1 MSHLEEIQSK
11 ARCHVWSY
19 TRRLRQIQ
27 HRDLAGLPPREDQ
40 QTPLTGRPSSL
51 NFFSFCWLF
60 AELPLLPLICQGYYP
75 VYLIQI
81 INPFSKNLILLS
93 IYNLSS
99 VQQTLNNRNLVFNS
113 ISSWRTERI
122 KTSIGLVSI
131 PSPRALGDSG
141 NHKMNSHPGTAVPR
155 NKQTSGPNR
164 LLKVIDGF
172 TITVINSW
180 KHPHIFINH
189 LLKTGNVLRA

>member
-1 MSHLEEIQSK
+1 MTLQ
-11 ARCHVWSY
+11 AY
-19 TRRLRQIQ
+19 
-27 HRDLAGLPPREDQ
+27 PPRKGQ
-40 QTPLTGRPSSL
+40 QTPLTSRPSSL
-51 NFFSFCWLF
+51 NFSFCWLF
-60 AELPLLPLICQGYYP
+60 SKLPLLPFICQGHYP
-75 VYLIQI
+75 AYLIQI
-81 INPFSKNLILLS
+81 INPFSKNLRLLS

-131 PSPRALGDSG
+131 LSPRALGDSV
-141 NHKMNSHPGTAVPR
+141 NHKMNSHPGTVVPR